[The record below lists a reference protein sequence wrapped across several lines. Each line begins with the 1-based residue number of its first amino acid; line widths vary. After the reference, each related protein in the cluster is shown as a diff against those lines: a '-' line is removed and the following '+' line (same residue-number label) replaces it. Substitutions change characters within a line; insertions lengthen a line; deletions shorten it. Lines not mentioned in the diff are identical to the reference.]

1 MSKGF
6 THTEYKR
13 SMRRRQAQK
22 AIGVKPPDEPNYDVE
37 CDNCSCTPT
46 VGSTGLCGPCCFG
59 EADTVDGN
67 W

>member
-1 MSKGF
+1 MSKGYS
-6 THTEYKR
+6 HSEYKR

-22 AIGVKPPDEPNYDVE
+22 AIGITPPDAPNYDVE
-37 CDNCSCTPT
+37 CENCSCTPT

-59 EADTVDGN
+59 AAEALDGN